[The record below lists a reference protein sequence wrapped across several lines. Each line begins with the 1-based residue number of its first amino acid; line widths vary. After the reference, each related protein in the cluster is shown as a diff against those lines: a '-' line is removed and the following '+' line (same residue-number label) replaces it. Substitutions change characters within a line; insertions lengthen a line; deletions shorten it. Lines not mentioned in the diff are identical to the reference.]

1 MEEMGE
7 LIGKGFAVWR
17 NNLNLCIPF
26 LFSSVLSLLIMIP
39 FFAAFLVAIVPL
51 DLEGLNSSSV
61 QQMQDQILKNVAL
74 SNMTLDMVIK
84 VALLFFLM
92 IILISMVNA
101 FFTAGAIGMAGQAL
115 EKGKPDNG
123 VMWSAG
129 KKHFWNMLL
138 ASVLMDLIMV
148 AGLLFFLPVVALQPK
163 SLQAEPQAMG
173 LLLMGLL
180 LFVLYALVFSIIL
193 ATTPYAL
200 VVEDLGP
207 KQAVLASIN
216 FFRYNKFDVLVLWL
230 VVMAISISLQM
241 INGLF
246 SSENGIGNQ
255 TLSVVTGLVNIFVL
269 APLSNLWWT
278 RLYMDRKGI
287 LKVDEVKDIW

>member
-1 MEEMGE
+1 
-7 LIGKGFAVWR
+7 
-17 NNLNLCIPF
+17 
-26 LFSSVLSLLIMIP
+26 
-39 FFAAFLVAIVPL
+39 
-51 DLEGLNSSSV
+51 
-61 QQMQDQILKNVAL
+61 
-74 SNMTLDMVIK
+74 MV
-84 VALLFFLM
+84 
-92 IILISMVNA
+92 ILISMVNA

-138 ASVLMDLIMV
+138 ASVLMDVIMV
-148 AGLLFFLPVVALQPK
+148 AGLLFFLPVAALQPK

-241 INGLF
+241 INGLI

-255 TLSVVTGLVNIFVL
+255 TLSVVTGLVNILVL

>member
-1 MEEMGE
+1 MEEIGDV
-7 LIGKGFAVWR
+7 IGKGFAVWR

-26 LFSSVLSLLIMIP
+26 LLSSVLSLLIMIP

-51 DLEGLNSSSV
+51 EGLNSTSV
-61 QQMQDQILKNVAL
+61 QQMQDQFLKNEEAL
-74 SNMTLDMVIK
+74 SNIPSELVVK
-84 VALLFFLM
+84 VALLLILM
-92 IILISMVNA
+92 VILISMVNA

-138 ASVLMDLIMV
+138 ASVLMDFIMV
-148 AGLLFFLPVVALQPK
+148 AGLLFFLPVVALQPE

-180 LFVLYALVFSIIL
+180 LFVLYALVFSMIL

-200 VVEDLGP
+200 VLEDLGP

-246 SSENGIGNQ
+246 ASENGIGNQ
-255 TLSVVTGLVNIFVL
+255 TLSVVTGLVNILVL
-269 APLSNLWWT
+269 APLSSLWWT

>member
-1 MEEMGE
+1 
-7 LIGKGFAVWR
+7 
-17 NNLNLCIPF
+17 
-26 LFSSVLSLLIMIP
+26 MIP

-51 DLEGLNSSSV
+51 ESLNSSFV
-61 QQMQDQILKNVAL
+61 LQMQDQILKNVAL
-74 SNMTLDMVIK
+74 RNMAPDMVIK

-129 KKHFWNMLL
+129 KKHFWNMFL
-138 ASVLMDLIMV
+138 ASVLMGFIMV
-148 AGLLFFLPVVALQPK
+148 AGLLFFLPVVTMQPK
-163 SLQAEPQAMG
+163 SLQLEPQAMG
-173 LLLMGLL
+173 LLLMGTLL
-180 LFVLYALVFSIIL
+180 LILYVLAFSMIL
-193 ATTPYAL
+193 ATAPYAL
-200 VVEDLGP
+200 VVENLGP

-246 SSENGIGNQ
+246 SSENGIENQ
-255 TLSVVTGLVNIFVL
+255 TLTVVTGLVNILVL
-269 APLSNLWWT
+269 APL
-278 RLYMDRKGI
+278 Y
-287 LKVDEVKDIW
+287 

>member
-1 MEEMGE
+1 MEEIGD

-26 LFSSVLSLLIMIP
+26 LLSSVLSLLIMIP

-51 DLEGLNSSSV
+51 LGLNSSSV

-92 IILISMVNA
+92 VILISMVNA

-115 EKGKPDNG
+115 KKGKPDNG

-138 ASVLMDLIMV
+138 ASVLMDFIMV

-255 TLSVVTGLVNIFVL
+255 TLSMVTSLVNILVL

-287 LKVDEVKDIW
+287 LKVDEVKNIW

>member
-1 MEEMGE
+1 MVEEIGDV
-7 LIGKGFAVWR
+7 IGKGFAVWR

-39 FFAAFLVAIVPL
+39 FFAAFLVTIVPL
-51 DLEGLNSSSV
+51 LGLNSSSV
-61 QQMQDQILKNVAL
+61 LQMQDQILKNVAL

-92 IILISMVNA
+92 VILISMVTA

-138 ASVLMDLIMV
+138 ASVLMDVIMM

-241 INGLF
+241 INGLI

-255 TLSVVTGLVNIFVL
+255 TLSVVTGLVNILVL

>member
-1 MEEMGE
+1 MEEIGD

-26 LFSSVLSLLIMIP
+26 LLSSVLSLLIMIP

-51 DLEGLNSSSV
+51 SGLNSSSV

-92 IILISMVNA
+92 VILISMVNA

-115 EKGKPDNG
+115 KKGKPDNG

-138 ASVLMDLIMV
+138 ASVLMDFIMV

-163 SLQAEPQAMG
+163 SLQAEPQATG

-193 ATTPYAL
+193 ATTHYAL

-241 INGLF
+241 INGLI

-255 TLSVVTGLVNIFVL
+255 TLSMVTSLVNILVL

-287 LKVDEVKDIW
+287 LKVDEVKNIW

>member
-1 MEEMGE
+1 MEEIGD

-26 LFSSVLSLLIMIP
+26 LLSSVLSLLIMIP
-39 FFAAFLVAIVPL
+39 FFAAFLVTIVPL
-51 DLEGLNSSSV
+51 LGLNSSSV
-61 QQMQDQILKNVAL
+61 LQMQDQILKNVAL

-92 IILISMVNA
+92 VILISMVTA

-138 ASVLMDLIMV
+138 ASVLMDFIMV
-148 AGLLFFLPVVALQPK
+148 AGLLFFLPVVALQPE

-255 TLSVVTGLVNIFVL
+255 TLSVVTGFVNILVL
-269 APLSNLWWT
+269 APLSSLWWT

-287 LKVDEVKDIW
+287 LKIDEVKDIW

>member
-1 MEEMGE
+1 MEDIGD
-7 LIGKGFAVWR
+7 LIGKGIAVWR

-26 LFSSVLSLLIMIP
+26 LLSSVLSLLIMIP

-51 DLEGLNSSSV
+51 SGLNSSFV

-74 SNMTLDMVIK
+74 SNMTLDIVIK

-92 IILISMVNA
+92 VILISMVNA

-115 EKGKPDNG
+115 KKGKPDNG

-138 ASVLMDLIMV
+138 ASVLMDFIMV

-180 LFVLYALVFSIIL
+180 LFVLYALVISIIL

-255 TLSVVTGLVNIFVL
+255 MLSVVTGLLNVLVL
-269 APLSNLWWT
+269 APLSSLWWT
-278 RLYMDRKGI
+278 RLYMHRRGI

>member
-1 MEEMGE
+1 MEEIGD

-26 LFSSVLSLLIMIP
+26 LLSSVLSLLIMIP

-51 DLEGLNSSSV
+51 SGLNSSFV

-92 IILISMVNA
+92 VILISMVNA

-115 EKGKPDNG
+115 KKGKPDNG

-138 ASVLMDLIMV
+138 ASVLMDFIMV

-180 LFVLYALVFSIIL
+180 LFVLYALVISIIL

-241 INGLF
+241 INGLI

-255 TLSVVTGLVNIFVL
+255 TLSVVTGLVNILVL

-287 LKVDEVKDIW
+287 LKVDEVKNIW